1 MHLTQRGEC
10 SLITSDM
17 QANVKK
23 AFKETAFLTSLAIA
37 TYIDTA
43 SMNKKHFTSLISQR
57 FQRALE
63 KYIDIL
69 TL

>member
-1 MHLTQRGEC
+1 
-10 SLITSDM
+10 M